1 VLIGV
6 LVYGA
11 ALLYTPPTTSLLPTP
26 APQLAPEST
35 AELTAEPGPETT
47 AQPASLG
54 QFPLVVA
61 ENLNGEALTL
71 PTQFDGAYNLLVVPF
86 DRAQQTDAIEWL
98 ATFQTLAASRPDL
111 AYYSVAALTDLAPTV
126 RLLVLGGLNL
136 GVTDDTVRARTF
148 VLFLEDQAAFV
159 RALGAGDTA
168 SMRVLVVD
176 GAGQVLH
183 QQYGPYN
190 PQAAAELSRVV
201 AALPPVP

>member
-1 VLIGV
+1 VFIGV

-11 ALLYTPPTTSLLPTP
+11 ALLYTPPTTSLLPTSE
-26 APQLAPEST
+26 AT
-35 AELTAEPGPETT
+35 AELTADPETT

-54 QFPLVVA
+54 QFPSVIA

-71 PTQFDGAYNLLVVPF
+71 PAQFGAAYNLVVVPF
-86 DRAQQTDAIEWL
+86 DRAQQTEAIEWL
-98 ATFQTLAASRPDL
+98 ATFQALAASRPDL

-136 GVTDDTVRARTF
+136 GVTDDAVRARTF

-159 RALGAGDTA
+159 RALGEGDTA

-176 GAGQVLH
+176 RAGQVLH

-190 PQAAAELSRVV
+190 PQAADTLGQAV
-201 AALPPVP
+201 AALPPAP